1 MAIFFLSGKIDM
13 ALRLFDALKVEDQS
27 LCFVV
32 QESTNSLAAAYKVC

>member
-27 LCFVV
+27 LRFIV
-32 QESTNSLAAAYKVC
+32 QEATNSLAAAYKGC